1 MTIENWS
8 DKIIVVE
15 LEDDPQFADDLANL
29 LDQLDQSPRDVVL
42 NFAEISFLNSSNI
55 AKLLRVRKKMLSV
68 DRWLVLCGITAKI
81 KSVFAITGLD
91 KIFQFAGDITT
102 SLATIQIMGDDNC

>member
-8 DKIIVVE
+8 DNIIVVE
-15 LEDDPQFADDLANL
+15 LGDDPQFADDLTNL
-29 LDQLDQSPRDVVL
+29 LDQLEQQPRDVVL
-42 NFAEISFLNSSNI
+42 NFSEVAFVNSSNI
-55 AKLLRVRKKMLSV
+55 AKLLRLRKKMLGV

-91 KIFQFAGDITT
+91 KIFQFTGDITT
-102 SLATIQIMGDDNC
+102 ALATIQIMGEDK